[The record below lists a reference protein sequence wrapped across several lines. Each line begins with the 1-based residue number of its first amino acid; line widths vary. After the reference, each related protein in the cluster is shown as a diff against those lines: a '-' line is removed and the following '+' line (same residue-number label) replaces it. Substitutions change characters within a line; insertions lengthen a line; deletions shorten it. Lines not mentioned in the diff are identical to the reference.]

1 MNTNKVKSLNRLVT
15 NLDPDEKVMISVNEM
30 FEQYIINCSKH
41 LQFLPGEFH
50 EYFKNERIISFRQ
63 KIPKSLNQKGD
74 AIIQVS
80 KVWILYI
87 FVMQIEKKSFKEIL
101 SVFKEGLCTVKK
113 QDELLDGLNLLL
125 ERFLEI
131 IIAPEDEV
139 ELEKLLGLKT
149 GKTNKEIVAFSDC
162 KQYALVK
169 LSIDQQKKLKS
180 QLAVVPIKGNV
191 WLETAEVY
199 TVFPFSKLLVMS
211 NYTYHPNP

>member
-1 MNTNKVKSLNRLVT
+1 MNVNKAKSLNRLIT
-15 NLDPDEKVMISVNEM
+15 NLEPDEKIMASVNEM

-41 LQFLPGEFH
+41 LSFLPGEFH

-74 AIIQVS
+74 AIIQVP

-87 FVMQIEKKSFKEIL
+87 FAIQIEGKSFKEIL
-101 SVFKEGLCTVKK
+101 SVFKEGLGSVKK
-113 QDELLDGLNLLL
+113 QDELLDGLSLLL

-131 IIAPEDEV
+131 TITPEDEI
-139 ELEKLLGLKT
+139 ELGKLLGPKT
-149 GKTNKEIVAFSDC
+149 GKTSKEIVAFSDC

-180 QLAVVPIKGNV
+180 QLAIAPIKGNA
-191 WLETAEVY
+191 WLEAAEVY
-199 TVFPFSKLLVMS
+199 TLFPFNKLLIMS
-211 NYTYHPNP
+211 NYTYHPSP